1 MVELAQYI
9 VNGISQACVY
19 ILLASGLTLIFGVLR
34 VPNFAQG
41 HLFMLGAYAVFFFTT
56 SLFMNYWLALVL
68 TTLSMGILGLLIDR
82 LIFDPVEKAP
92 EINKLVVALGLLMIL
107 EGTAMYFFGS
117 YIRFLVTPYSKLI
130 LSFAGISIKL
140 QRLIIIMGTIV
151 IMVSLQFFIKWTTI
165 GAALEAT
172 AQNRIGALLCG
183 IKTARFA
190 SMAFVIGTA
199 LAGVAGALVGPALLI
214 MPTMGM
220 SPLLI
225 AFSAVIF
232 GGLGSIPG
240 AILGALVMGLVE
252 SLASGYISGTYSG
265 VFIFGIMIL
274 VLLIKPTGLI
284 GRSSER
290 P

>member
-1 MVELAQYI
+1 MAELAQYT

-41 HLFMLGAYAVFFFTT
+41 HLFMIGAYAIFFFTT
-56 SLFMNYWLALVL
+56 SSYLNYWLALVL
-68 TTLSMGILGLLIDR
+68 TTISMGILGLLIDR
-82 LIFDPVEKAP
+82 LIFGPVENAP
-92 EINKLVVALGLLMIL
+92 EINKLVAALGLLMIL
-107 EGTAMYFFGS
+107 EGLAMYFFGS
-117 YIRFLVTPYSKLI
+117 YIRSLITPYSRLI

-140 QRLIIIMGTIV
+140 QRLFIVMGTIV
-151 IMVSLQFFIKWTTI
+151 VMGSLQFFIKRTTI

-172 AQNRIGALLCG
+172 AQNRVGAMLCG
-183 IKTARFA
+183 IETGRFA

-199 LAGVAGALVGPALLI
+199 LAGVAGALVGPAVLI

-220 SPLLI
+220 GPLLI

-232 GGLGSIPG
+232 GGLGSVPG
-240 AILGALVMGLVE
+240 AILGAIVMGLVE

-265 VFIFGIMIL
+265 AFIFGIMIL
-274 VLLIKPTGLI
+274 VLLIKPTGLM